1 MEIDLK
7 LKKGLFNDAYYPYLF
22 SYKNRYEVYY
32 GGGGSGKSYF
42 ITEKLILKALKSKR
56 KILALR
62 KIDRTVENSIYQL
75 FKDELSHFKLIEYC
89 KLNKTTHTIE
99 LPNGS
104 IILCAGLSESERIK
118 SITGITDIWM
128 EEATEFTQDDFSQ
141 LDLRLRARSK
151 NLQIFLSFN
160 PVSKANWVYK
170 LFFSDEAPQDINQFR
185 KKVQVV
191 QTTYKD
197 NKFLPQSYIDSI
209 ESLIYTNPT
218 YYKVYAL
225 GEFASLDKLVFVNW
239 DVEDI
244 NEPLTNL
251 KLLCGLDFGYVNDA
265 TAFVAS
271 YLDEQNKII
280 YCVDEFYKTGMLNDE
295 IANMIIEKGY
305 GKERIIADSAEQ
317 KSIEE
322 IKRKGI
328 PRIKPS
334 IKGKGSI
341 LQGIQK
347 LQQYKLI
354 VSPNCSHLITE
365 LQNYSWKKD
374 RKTNEYVNEPVDEF
388 NHCIDAL
395 RYSLQCAAT
404 MQKLKSIDKSVFS
417 LWWRYDKWFSH

>member
-417 LWWRYDKWFSH
+417 L

>member
-128 EEATEFTQDDFSQ
+128 EEATEFTQDDFNQ

-209 ESLIYTNPT
+209 ENLIYTNPT

-239 DVEDI
+239 GVEDI

-395 RYSLQCAAT
+395 RYSLQCATT

>member
-1 MEIDLK
+1 MKIVLK

-104 IILCAGLSESERIK
+104 IILCAGLSENERIK

-128 EEATEFTQDDFSQ
+128 EEATEFTQDDFNQ

-209 ESLIYTNPT
+209 ENLIYTNPT

-225 GEFASLDKLVFVNW
+225 GEFASLNKLVFVNW

-395 RYSLQCAAT
+395 RYSLQCATT

-417 LWWRYDKWFSH
+417 L

>member
-1 MEIDLK
+1 MKIVLK

-128 EEATEFTQDDFSQ
+128 EEATEFTQDDFNQ

-170 LFFSDEAPQDINQFR
+170 LFFSDEAPQDINHFR

-209 ESLIYTNPT
+209 ENLIYTNPT

-395 RYSLQCAAT
+395 RYSLQCATT

-417 LWWRYDKWFSH
+417 L